1 MDLARSDSDEHFV
14 KKVVGHS
21 GDPTKL
27 KSFRFHILFDGDSN
41 ISYLPLKDVKF
52 IPIVRRQYVEKNQD
66 LKTLLGQFKDPNIL
80 HGKRAR
86 SAPKA
91 LSDHDTDL
99 V

>member
-1 MDLARSDSDEHFV
+1 MKRSDSDEHFV

-27 KSFRFHILFDGDSN
+27 KSFKFHILFDDEQ
-41 ISYLPLKDVKF
+41 ISYLP
-52 IPIVRRQYVEKNQD
+52 EKNQD
-66 LKTLLGQFKDPNIL
+66 LKILLGQFRDPNIL
-80 HGKRAR
+80 HSKRAR